1 MEQTVEPF
9 LVEFLLEYVFQ
20 FERYVSVLTR
30 VFIYFFGLEVAHV
43 ALFLSFRSDEFVNVD
58 SFVAEIDFGK
68 VVHVVTQFGLEDVV
82 GDHRVENLA
91 SNFNAVVGEYGDVVL
106 DVLSDFKNFLRL
118 VYFLEFVYNF

>member
-1 MEQTVEPF
+1 M
-9 LVEFLLEYVFQ
+9 
-20 FERYVSVLTR
+20 RMA
-30 VFIYFFGLEVAHV
+30 I
-43 ALFLSFRSDEFVNVD
+43 LFLSFRSDEFVDVD

-68 VVHVVTQFGLEDVV
+68 VVHVVTQFGLENVV

-106 DVLSDFKNFLRL
+106 DVLSDFKNLLRL